1 MLLTE
6 KKPRLKCDL
15 AFAKCMYIVFSLLT
29 FFYVNDEKFQKLI
42 LPTPQS
48 EIQRKAE
55 LIMREEVLQ
64 GFEEQRVLV
73 DALTNVSIHLG
84 YFSFKFNL
92 SWFLWPRSA
101 MIPNLNG

>member
-1 MLLTE
+1 
-6 KKPRLKCDL
+6 
-15 AFAKCMYIVFSLLT
+15 MYIVFSLLT
-29 FFYVNDEKFQKLI
+29 FFYVNDEKFQKFVF
-42 LPTPQS
+42 PTPQS

-84 YFSFKFNL
+84 YFSFIKFNL
-92 SWFLWPRSA
+92 SWFLWYRIA
-101 MIPNLNG
+101 MIPNLHAQSVQLFSILTQVSFWP

>member
-1 MLLTE
+1 
-6 KKPRLKCDL
+6 
-15 AFAKCMYIVFSLLT
+15 MYIVFSLLT
-29 FFYVNDEKFQKLI
+29 FFYVNDEKFQKFI
-42 LPTPQS
+42 FPMPQS

-73 DALTNVSIHLG
+73 DALTNVSTHLS

-92 SWFLWPRSA
+92 SWFLWRRSA